1 MRNTRTT
8 KGGARVPRRS
18 GVAGLYVVP
27 RLEELAVD
35 PGIAGV
41 LDAHTLDAL
50 TTTAILAL
58 SGLISR
64 KLSLIA
70 EMAAAKPEVEPDR
83 LITAKDVAKRLG
95 VSCVWVYHRKDLP
108 FEVRFGT
115 VRRFSESGLTEFIR
129 KLKDT

>member
-41 LDAHTLDAL
+41 LDAHTLDGL
-50 TTTAILAL
+50 TTTAIMAL
-58 SGLISR
+58 GGLISR

-70 EMAAAKPEVEPDR
+70 EMAAAKPEVELDR
-83 LITAKDVAKRLG
+83 LITAKEVAKRLG

-108 FEVRFGT
+108 FEVRLGT

-129 KLKDT
+129 KLKGT